1 MSVAIALLM
10 ILQLE
15 LLHELDTLIDLVR
28 VELDE
33 IESAPCLWGR
43 RLIGKVYE
51 FR

>member
-33 IESAPCLWGR
+33 VKSPPCLWG
-43 RLIGKVYE
+43 
-51 FR
+51 